1 MDLDQLFEEQ
11 RPLPGLIGIER
22 VMVCYCGFTFLLLGV
37 LGSVMGNWWEPVA
50 WRVGIL
56 AVTFLLYRFY
66 QKLLGIKKTNQA
78 AIFGK
83 VEEYSHDSRKI
94 IAYSREYEGNRLFVV
109 GNFSKHPVEYR
120 LPGWTKYAETL
131 LDNYGRFSAESGT
144 VTLRPYEAAVL
155 EVKI

>member
-56 AVTFLLYRFY
+56 AVSFLLYRFF
-66 QKLLGIKKTNQA
+66 QKHH
-78 AIFGK
+78 F
-83 VEEYSHDSRKI
+83 
-94 IAYSREYEGNRLFVV
+94 
-109 GNFSKHPVEYR
+109 
-120 LPGWTKYAETL
+120 
-131 LDNYGRFSAESGT
+131 
-144 VTLRPYEAAVL
+144 
-155 EVKI
+155 